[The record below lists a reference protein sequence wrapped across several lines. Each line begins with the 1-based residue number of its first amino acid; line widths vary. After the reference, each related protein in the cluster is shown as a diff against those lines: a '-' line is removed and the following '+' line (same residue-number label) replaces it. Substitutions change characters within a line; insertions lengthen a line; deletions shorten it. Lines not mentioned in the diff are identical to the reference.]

1 MGYILN
7 EDDTFTKVGHKKN
20 KMQNKQ
26 KYIDLDEIKYYVPRI
41 KYNYYHYYS
50 SENLLVSTKIGKDSL
65 LYKNCIKN

>member
-26 KYIDLDEIKYYVPRI
+26 KYKRIIKI
-41 KYNYYHYYS
+41 K
-50 SENLLVSTKIGKDSL
+50 
-65 LYKNCIKN
+65 KNSKRKNRR